1 MINDR
6 VMHLM
11 WKPSLLWV
19 NCEANDLMVFHLSL
33 SFSLPL
39 FLSLSLSLSPSSSP
53 SPSLFLL
60 TDTVNFLGISIV
72 GQTSED
78 GAGGI
83 FVGSVMKG

>member
-19 NCEANDLMVFHLSL
+19 NCEANDLMVSLPLSL
-33 SFSLPL
+33 SPSLPLPL
-39 FLSLSLSLSPSSSP
+39 FLSLSPPP

>member
-6 VMHLM
+6 VMHVM
-11 WKPSLLWV
+11 WTPSLLWV
-19 NCEANDLMVFHLSL
+19 HGEANDLMISLPLSPPPFLSL
-33 SFSLPL
+33 SFSL
-39 FLSLSLSLSPSSSP
+39 
-53 SPSLFLL
+53 SLFLL

>member
-1 MINDR
+1 MC
-6 VMHLM
+6 LM
-11 WKPSLLWV
+11 WKSSLLWV
-19 NCEANDLMVFHLSL
+19 NFVANDLMALPPPFSPLS
-33 SFSLPL
+33 SLP
-39 FLSLSLSLSPSSSP
+39 
-53 SPSLFLL
+53 